1 MAQGK
6 LKVKTKVP
14 GNSNKK
20 NQTNKAGPSKIK
32 KGNKVI
38 APKKQSPQVRPSANG
53 VFVLS
58 FSSRLIKEGFP
69 FKTKETKL
77 RLDITLSKTNH

>member
-14 GNSNKK
+14 GNSSKK
-20 NQTNKAGPSKIK
+20 NQPNKAGPSKIK

-38 APKKQSPQVRPSANG
+38 APKKQTQQVKIKLVGEAHP
-53 VFVLS
+53 
-58 FSSRLIKEGFP
+58 RL
-69 FKTKETKL
+69 L
-77 RLDITLSKTNH
+77 

>member
-14 GNSNKK
+14 GNSSKK
-20 NQTNKAGPSKIK
+20 NQPNKAGPSKIK

-38 APKKQSPQVRPSANG
+38 APKKQTQQVKIKLVGVANP
-53 VFVLS
+53 
-58 FSSRLIKEGFP
+58 RL
-69 FKTKETKL
+69 L
-77 RLDITLSKTNH
+77 

>member
-14 GNSNKK
+14 GNSSKK
-20 NQTNKAGPSKIK
+20 NQPNKAGPSKIK

-38 APKKQSPQVRPSANG
+38 APKKQTQQVKIKLVEVAHP
-53 VFVLS
+53 
-58 FSSRLIKEGFP
+58 RL
-69 FKTKETKL
+69 L
-77 RLDITLSKTNH
+77 

>member
-14 GNSNKK
+14 GNSSKK
-20 NQTNKAGPSKIK
+20 NQPNKAGPSKIK

-38 APKKQSPQVRPSANG
+38 APKKQTQQVKIKLVRVAHP
-53 VFVLS
+53 
-58 FSSRLIKEGFP
+58 RL
-69 FKTKETKL
+69 L
-77 RLDITLSKTNH
+77 

>member
-14 GNSNKK
+14 GNSSKK
-20 NQTNKAGPSKIK
+20 NQPNKAGPSKIK

-38 APKKQSPQVRPSANG
+38 APKKQTQQVSFLDNG
-53 VFVLS
+53 R
-58 FSSRLIKEGFP
+58 FS
-69 FKTKETKL
+69 KL
-77 RLDITLSKTNH
+77 HYK